1 MAEDVPFAAPIILC
15 QQKTVLPVKPPSR
28 DIRKMKCVMPEPLT
42 HQPTVLLSLSQV
54 AFFRSNGFL
63 NLPVLTTPEEV
74 AMMRDAYDDIF
85 TRKAGRDV
93 GDQFDL
99 AGTDE
104 EGKEAALPQILGPE
118 KYAPQL
124 WDTLA
129 RANALAVVRQLL
141 GPDAEPTGTHAIFK
155 PAKHGATTPWHQD
168 EAYWGPDWEY
178 RSMSVWVPLQD
189 VDEENGC
196 MQFIPGT
203 HKQDILPHQPIGNDP
218 RVHGLEVAPEAEID
232 LSHAVICPL
241 EAGGATFHPSR
252 TLHFTAAN
260 ASERPRRALIMMFG
274 APAKK
279 RADLGFSERTFPW
292 QGMQQTARAER
303 SEEAK

>member
-1 MAEDVPFAAPIILC
+1 
-15 QQKTVLPVKPPSR
+15 
-28 DIRKMKCVMPEPLT
+28 MKCVMLEPLT
-42 HQPTVLLSLSQV
+42 HQPTVSLSPSQI

-63 NLPVLTTPEEV
+63 SLPVLTTPEEV

-85 TRKAGRDV
+85 NRKAGREV

-104 EGKEAALPQILGPE
+104 EGKEAALPQILNPE

-129 RANALAVVRQLL
+129 RANALKIVRQLW
-141 GPDAEPTGTHAIFK
+141 GPDVEAQGSHAIFK

-196 MQFIPGT
+196 MQFIPGSN
-203 HKQDILPHQPIGNDP
+203 KQEILPHQPIGNDP
-218 RVHGLEVAPEAEID
+218 RVHGLELAPDAEID
-232 LSHAVICPL
+232 LLHAVVCPL
-241 EAGGATFHPSR
+241 EAGGATFHPTR

-260 ASERPRRALIMMFG
+260 ESDRPRRALIMIFG
-274 APAKK
+274 APPTK
-279 RADLGFSERTFPW
+279 RSELGLPPRAFPW
-292 QGMQQTARAER
+292 EEMKKTARA
-303 SEEAK
+303 

>member
-1 MAEDVPFAAPIILC
+1 
-15 QQKTVLPVKPPSR
+15 
-28 DIRKMKCVMPEPLT
+28 MPELT
-42 HQPTVLLSLSQV
+42 QHPTVSLSNAQI

-63 NLPVLTTPEEV
+63 SVPQLSTSTEIT
-74 AMMRDAYDDIF
+74 MMREAYDDIF
-85 TRKAGRDV
+85 ARRAGREV

-104 EGKEAALPQILGPE
+104 EGREAALPQILGPE

-129 RANALAVVRQLL
+129 RANALHICRQLL
-141 GPDAEPTGTHAIFK
+141 GDDVQAQGSHAIFK
-155 PAKHGATTPWHQD
+155 PARHGATTPWHQD
-168 EAYWGPDWEY
+168 ESYWGPDYEY
-178 RSMSVWVPLQD
+178 RSMSVWLPLQD

-203 HKQDILPHQPIGNDP
+203 HKQEILPHQSIGNDP
-218 RVHGLEVAPEAEID
+218 RVHGLELAPNAAID
-232 LSHAVICPL
+232 VSHAVVCPL

-260 ASERPRRALIMMFG
+260 HSERPRRALIMMFG
-274 APAKK
+274 APALK
-279 RADLGFSERTFPW
+279 RSELGLSARRFPW
-292 QGMQQTARAER
+292 QQDKQTAREQR
-303 SEEAK
+303 REAKAQM